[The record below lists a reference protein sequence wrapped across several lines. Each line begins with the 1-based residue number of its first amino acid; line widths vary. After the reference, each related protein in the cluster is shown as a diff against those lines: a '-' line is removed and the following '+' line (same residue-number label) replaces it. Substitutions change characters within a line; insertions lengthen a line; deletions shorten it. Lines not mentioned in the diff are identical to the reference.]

1 MSSRLHITPE
11 RSGYLHDGGPLYE
24 LPRIDIYYTSL
35 TPMFVTAFSF
45 CLLGYF
51 LAFLGFNFGAEAD
64 LFISYVKNYRK
75 YLPLNQSLD
84 AP

>member
-1 MSSRLHITPE
+1 
-11 RSGYLHDGGPLYE
+11 
-24 LPRIDIYYTSL
+24 
-35 TPMFVTAFSF
+35 MFVTAFSF